1 MCVCVCQCAVGQCY
15 RIEFLLLTNESP
27 GKAVSLYIHVPLLC
41 CLAHPWERAMFTVTW
56 PELSFVRACVSVLLQ
71 RKWSCTCHR
80 PFANADFFAKYINIP
95 SARGTAAGYH
105 IDVIRRSGSTW
116 RTQRDFS
123 PFANCIQCVGVLLIW
138 PTAYSFH
145 ILIDFLFLILESV

>member
-1 MCVCVCQCAVGQCY
+1 MCLCFVVLLILGNVQCLPLHDQ
-15 RIEFLLLTNESP
+15 S
-27 GKAVSLYIHVPLLC
+27 SLLC
-41 CLAHPWERAMFTVTW
+41 VRVCLSYCSESGVALAIGHLRI
-56 PELSFVRACVSVLLQ
+56 
-71 RKWSCTCHR
+71 K
-80 PFANADFFAKYINIP
+80 DFFAKYINIP